1 MASWQHCR
9 DHDRQPSNGWRLWT
23 VLEGNCQFDVRG
35 WLLIRLSSDKIATNA
50 CVAPTSER
58 CGKLSWVWLMTCRA
72 SPVAATIKVRKH
84 IASSRNVPQRATIDS
99 SAMFPLLHA
108 WLAQS
113 TGPHSLVRPA
123 PRAFPCPDRNSRAIA
138 RSSGQ
143 GWQQWLQSLA
153 ARPVGRLPQQDQCL
167 PDCLAIKPAAGSRG
181 VTGICA
187 PQPQHAL
194 RALR

>member
-1 MASWQHCR
+1 
-9 DHDRQPSNGWRLWT
+9 
-23 VLEGNCQFDVRG
+23 
-35 WLLIRLSSDKIATNA
+35 
-50 CVAPTSER
+50 
-58 CGKLSWVWLMTCRA
+58 MTCRA

-187 PQPQHAL
+187 PQPQHARCVL
-194 RALR
+194 CGDTQSMPRTRREYDPALAAPRCTDPPMPRSAHPSSQCLPVACRHLPAPCREQFR